1 MGNGA
6 TGRSVSAPSLHLSRG
21 ENSYEMVQ
29 LNGSE
34 EIADFPS
41 EENWWNRTNSK
52 SRVEAA
58 DALNDDENDG
68 LSDRFASHIPHHI
81 AMMPIGD
88 EEPRTKPDSHVCA
101 IFSLTYSPAGEI

>member
-6 TGRSVSAPSLHLSRG
+6 TGRIVSAPSLHLSRG

-41 EENWWNRTNSK
+41 EEN
-52 SRVEAA
+52 
-58 DALNDDENDG
+58 
-68 LSDRFASHIPHHI
+68 
-81 AMMPIGD
+81 
-88 EEPRTKPDSHVCA
+88 
-101 IFSLTYSPAGEI
+101 